1 MVRLPSAPPPAGCVA
16 RSGIVQILKC
26 EKLYHGEIGVI
37 NRTFGAARRTRV
49 VDRQVAA
56 CSFEPANDVWRIDRA
71 DRRKTGQKSAKHG
84 SSCDCRVP
92 VAHLLVALR
101 QPPIDRARSASTLP
115 NPFFR
120 RRRAYVTL
128 LTFFRWQRGYVVGV
142 WPAM

>member
-1 MVRLPSAPPPAGCVA
+1 
-16 RSGIVQILKC
+16 VQILKC

-56 CSFEPANDVWRIDRA
+56 SFLNQRPTMSEHRSMP
-71 DRRKTGQKSAKHG
+71 TGERLERNRQSHG
-84 SSCDCRVP
+84 NSCDCRVP

-101 QPPIDRARSASTLP
+101 QPPMDRARPASTLP

-128 LTFFRWQRGYVVGV
+128 LTFFRW
-142 WPAM
+142 PLD